1 MKSILKNK
9 TNSVVALVILTVS
22 IISLGIFA
30 QGCSR
35 EDNFFLS
42 STEDES
48 SFLNLEMPKDRAF
61 SKEESEIL
69 NKAFQRIHPYMII
82 EDNTCYLTIH
92 SPKAVNMSVSLFS
105 LIEQSVANANMQYE
119 MYKLFKEKDVN
130 ITIKNPFE
138 INPPIIRLRASS
150 ELEYYGAYGYTMAY
164 TLTDSEVTT
173 VINALRNSNGA
184 VNAFASVITAAFTN
198 SLIASALVA
207 AYGYLQDSQ
216 FASIQNEY
224 ANSGSTS
231 GMILREYTTTPPGYG
246 VNFTTYGATIIN

>member
-9 TNSVVALVILTVS
+9 TNSIVALVILTVS

-35 EDNFFLS
+35 EDNSFLS

-173 VINALRNSNGA
+173 VINALRGANGST
-184 VNAFASVITAAFTN
+184 NAFVGLITSAFGGPT
-198 SLIASALVA
+198 SFIATALISAY
-207 AYGYLQDSQ
+207 AYLSDSK

-224 ANSGSTS
+224 ARSGSTS
-231 GMILREYTTTPPGYG
+231 GITLREYTSTPPGYG
-246 VNFTTYGATIIN
+246 VTFKTYSASF